1 MTPAEI
7 KRKRTESVLKELLP
21 EALSTLDDQRINH
34 LNVTEV
40 VCSRGRYDARV
51 YLDPIGIDEKEQ
63 GEALKQ
69 LRKVSAHIKNHIRDS
84 EGWFKAPNFV
94 FEFDTHLAH
103 ISKMDALFK
112 QIATKEEGE
121 QTDES

>member
-21 EALSTLDDQRINH
+21 EALGTLDDERINS
-34 LNVTEV
+34 LSVTEV

-51 YLDPIGIDEKEQ
+51 YLDPIGLNAEEQ
-63 GEALKQ
+63 AEALKQ
-69 LRKVSAHIKNHIRDS
+69 LRKVSNHLKNHIRDS

-94 FEFDTHLAH
+94 FEFDTHLEH

-112 QIATKEEGE
+112 EIAKTTKSEKN
-121 QTDES
+121 DES

>member
-1 MTPAEI
+1 MTPAQI
-7 KRKRTESVLKELLP
+7 KRKRTESVLKEILP
-21 EALSTLDDQRINH
+21 EALGTLDDSRINS

-51 YLDPIGIDEKEQ
+51 FLDPAGIDEKEQ

-69 LRKVSAHIKNHIRDS
+69 LRKVSAHLKNHIRDS

-94 FEFDTHLAH
+94 FEFDTHLEH
-103 ISKMDALFK
+103 ITKMDALFD
-112 QIATKEEGE
+112 QIASK
-121 QTDES
+121 S

>member
-21 EALSTLDDQRINH
+21 EALSTLDDERINH
-34 LNVTEV
+34 LGVTEV

-51 YLDPIGIDEKEQ
+51 YLDPIGLDEKEQ

-69 LRKVSAHIKNHIRDS
+69 LRKVSPHLKNHIRDS

-94 FEFDTHLAH
+94 FEFDTQLED

-112 QIATKEEGE
+112 EIAKTTKREN
-121 QTDES
+121 TDES